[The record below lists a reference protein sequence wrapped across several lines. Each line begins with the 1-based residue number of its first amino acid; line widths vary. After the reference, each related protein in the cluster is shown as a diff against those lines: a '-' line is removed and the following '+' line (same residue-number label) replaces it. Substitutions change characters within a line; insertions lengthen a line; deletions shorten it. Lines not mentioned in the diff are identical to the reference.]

1 MLWSFACD
9 LECALT
15 GLGEVRIIIS
25 SGTPSFSFFVLHKGW
40 DQKKIRWKHWSSE
53 QGQPFFFLLPICYY
67 SAAFLRPDP
76 PFLFPF
82 RDSLDVIPLTFS

>member
-15 GLGEVRIIIS
+15 GLGEEGITVS
-25 SGTPSFSFFVLHKGW
+25 SGMPSFSFFILHKGW
-40 DQKKIRWKHWSSE
+40 DYKKKKGRDIGAVSLA
-53 QGQPFFFLLPICYY
+53 GFCAFLLLFRNP
-67 SAAFLRPDP
+67 SQTRT

-82 RDSLDVIPLTFS
+82 EIALM

>member
-53 QGQPFFFLLPICYY
+53 QGQPFFLCR
-67 SAAFLRPDP
+67 SATISQPFSDP
-76 PFLFPF
+76 TPLFYF
-82 RDSLDVIPLTFS
+82 HFEIALM